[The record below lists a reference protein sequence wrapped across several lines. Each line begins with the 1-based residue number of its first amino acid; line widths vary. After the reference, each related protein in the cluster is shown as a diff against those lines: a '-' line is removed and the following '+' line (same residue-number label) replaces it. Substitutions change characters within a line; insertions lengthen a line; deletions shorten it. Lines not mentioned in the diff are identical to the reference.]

1 MFFLFLFFFFPF
13 KYQFIS
19 QFFLNSIYLCNP
31 FIHSLEFVLLFL
43 TATFYMYHQSFA
55 SVVDFEIP
63 LSSIFLED
71 DCLFNFLKKY
81 KLITFVILRFP

>member
-1 MFFLFLFFFFPF
+1 MFFLFLFFFPF

-19 QFFLNSIYLCNP
+19 QFFLNSISCNP

-55 SVVDFEIP
+55 SVVDFEIL

-71 DCLFNFLKKY
+71 DCFEK
-81 KLITFVILRFP
+81 V

>member
-1 MFFLFLFFFFPF
+1 
-13 KYQFIS
+13 
-19 QFFLNSIYLCNP
+19 
-31 FIHSLEFVLLFL
+31 
-43 TATFYMYHQSFA
+43 MYHHSFV
-55 SVVDFEIP
+55 SDVDFEIL